1 MKVLGHS
8 GGSSPKARRQIV
20 AATLVVAIEA
30 SAPRPASSPD
40 QIRRLTNSF
49 SIGRTLSHAV
59 AGTASSPPQIVS
71 TTNAFASD
79 CNSTL
84 VEPKD
89 DIEAMNNGFAT
100 VTPLNPSLT
109 VDSKL
114 KKFKFLT
121 KFPFN

>member
-1 MKVLGHS
+1 VIERVRSRLRV
-8 GGSSPKARRQIV
+8 GGEAGYSLV
-20 AATLVVAIEA
+20 EMLVVMVIMSIVFAAITDIFVAGSKA
-30 SAPRPASSPD
+30 SAEQD
-40 QIRRLTNSF
+40 RRFQAQL
-49 SIGRTLSHAV
+49 
-59 AGTASSPPQIVS
+59 S